1 MLGKSKKK
9 HAASKLKTKKRR
21 RSLSITKYRGGAS
34 ADTPKASTVLVT
46 NPATT
51 NPATTSPN
59 KSSTLKTPEE
69 IMQQIKDDRKIQL
82 IPTEPPKE
90 TSTEEEGVLSE
101 ATNLTTNIATEVSD
115 DSVHLAEGL
124 TLNAIEKTSD
134 LIGVDLANSEA
145 TRAKLDDI
153 KETLSDP
160 KTQEKVN
167 EVVGQA
173 AQVGALA
180 VEASKPF
187 LDPLIDT
194 ANEKGEEVLTKLGQ
208 TGVKVLLNTATE
220 IPGVGVVI
228 GSLRSISNVGEAIVA
243 TANAGSEVAI
253 ASADTIN
260 ASSKNFDQLLAEKQ
274 HIETRTKSSIEKH
287 EDPLKHAVPA
297 KSVVPKGGGGTK
309 RYKHNKKY
317 GGKSKRVRFRL

>member
-1 MLGKSKKK
+1 
-9 HAASKLKTKKRR
+9 
-21 RSLSITKYRGGAS
+21 
-34 ADTPKASTVLVT
+34 
-46 NPATT
+46 
-51 NPATTSPN
+51 
-59 KSSTLKTPEE
+59 
-69 IMQQIKDDRKIQL
+69 MQKIKDDRKIQL
-82 IPTEPPKE
+82 LPTEPPKE
-90 TSTEEEGVLSE
+90 TPPAPEEDGVVSE
-101 ATNLTTNIATEVSD
+101 SANLTENIAQEVSD
-115 DSVHLAEGL
+115 DTVHLAEGL
-124 TLNAIEKTSD
+124 TLNAIEKSSE

-153 KETLSDP
+153 KDTLNDP

-173 AQVGALA
+173 AEVGALA
-180 VEASKPF
+180 VEAAKPF

-194 ANEKGEEVLTKLGQ
+194 ANEKGEEILTKLGQ

-253 ASADTIN
+253 ASSDTIN
-260 ASSKNFDQLLAEKQ
+260 ASAKNFDQLLAEKQ
-274 HIETRTKSSIEKH
+274 HIETRTQSSIEKH

-297 KSVVPKGGGGTK
+297 QSVVPNKGGTK
-309 RYKHNKKY
+309 KYKYNKKY